1 MERPTVIVDKEE
13 YDNLMI
19 MKGRLQ
25 AFESYVRASKYS
37 IEREQCAILLG
48 FKNKNIQKEN
58 KDAGTDRE

>member
-1 MERPTVIVDKEE
+1 MERPTVVVDKEE

-25 AFESYVRASKYS
+25 AFEDYIRASEYS
-37 IEREQCAILLG
+37 ISKERCFILLG
-48 FKNKNIQKEN
+48 FKNNNIQEEN